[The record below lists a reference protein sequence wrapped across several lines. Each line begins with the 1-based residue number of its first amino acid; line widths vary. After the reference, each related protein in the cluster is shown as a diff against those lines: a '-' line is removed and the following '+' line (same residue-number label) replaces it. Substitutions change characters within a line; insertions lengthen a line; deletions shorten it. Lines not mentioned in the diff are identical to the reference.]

1 MAAKKHSVEKPDAVA
16 EEVKELRF
24 TKKQFLES
32 EMYQGK
38 RDLVNAL
45 LDDSK
50 EYTKEEVETIIQSFM
65 TGEERKGE

>member
-1 MAAKKHSVEKPDAVA
+1 MAAKKSVEKPDAVV

-24 TKKQFLES
+24 TKEQFLAS
-32 EMYQGK
+32 EQYQER
-38 RDLVNAL
+38 RDAVNAL